1 MDLQG
6 AREAAKPIYWCGSSL
21 DDLRA
26 FPESVRARAGKELRK
41 MQFGLDPTDVK
52 RVSTWGAGVIEIR
65 LDEDANTWR
74 VACVAKFEEAVYV
87 LHSFSK
93 KERKTRLSDAWVIRQ
108 RYHEIVNQRRSS
120 R

>member
-1 MDLQG
+1 M
-6 AREAAKPIYWCGSSL
+6 
-21 DDLRA
+21 
-26 FPESVRARAGKELRK
+26 
-41 MQFGLDPTDVK
+41 
-52 RVSTWGAGVIEIR
+52 
-65 LDEDANTWR
+65 
-74 VACVAKFEEAVYV
+74 YV